1 MITVYVLKGK
11 KRYIGITNN
20 LERRLAEHRRK
31 SSKGSQA
38 IGEFKLIH
46 AEQFTDYK
54 NAREREKYLKSGAS
68 RAWLDKL
75 ESGQS
80 QPEAGKSTLKTGG

>member
-1 MITVYVLKGK
+1 M
-11 KRYIGITNN
+11 
-20 LERRLAEHRRK
+20 
-31 SSKGSQA
+31 
-38 IGEFKLIH
+38 FKLIH

-54 NAREREKYLKSGAS
+54 NAREREKYLKSGAG

-80 QPEAGKSTLKTGG
+80 PP